1 MIICKDYKNGY
12 TNIENG
18 KKVYYVFAELYTG
31 AVPDTM
37 PTNAVGIENFPQ
49 NFPLED
55 VKFAAGSTL
64 YCANTTDVY
73 LTDDN
78 CEWKVQ

>member
-37 PTNAVGIENFPQ
+37 PTNAVGII
-49 NFPLED
+49 
-55 VKFAAGSTL
+55 
-64 YCANTTDVY
+64 C
-73 LTDDN
+73 
-78 CEWKVQ
+78 